1 MKLSELQQAQEWGPA
16 LYDDLRGVEGVVE
29 KHYRDMQD
37 VEFVVQDGTLYLLQS
52 RSGKRSARAAV
63 SVAASMVRERLI
75 GEREALMRIDPN
87 TLDFFLHPSIDV
99 AAAPPDDPSVTARV
113 IGRGVGV
120 SPGAAVGRVV
130 FSGAEAEESVARG
143 EPCILVRMDTGVDD
157 EPGLQACTG
166 GVVICGGR
174 TSHAAL
180 AARSMGKPA
189 VVGTLHLRLDESGA
203 KLSATSPPAEG
214 KAEEQ
219 TARETAG
226 DAGGALSE
234 EELVEEGMEVG
245 RGTLI
250 TVDGT
255 NGVIYLGE
263 MPTVRLGQ
271 DTDFQ
276 EVMVWAGRYKSMLVQ
291 AVVETKDDIARAENM
306 GCDGIGLLRTEEM
319 FLGPDRIDHF
329 RCVILSDDLAVRQAG
344 LDALLPLQTQDF
356 VKIFRTMGRRQVCI
370 RLLDYPL
377 HAFVPR
383 PDSASFQQELVQL
396 AAQVGVSV
404 EKCKLSVEDLQEINP
419 MLGCRGSRLAIMRPE
434 ITQLQVQAIVGAAIF
449 MRDTDEELPPT
460 QIMIPLVCTHQE
472 VSLITP
478 VITQTADAVCR
489 AMGSCHSLE
498 SLGCGVCSMIELPR
512 ACLHADRIAQCAHIN
527 MISIGSDSL
536 TKYMFGF
543 SGEDAYLFMQ
553 AYIDG
558 NLIAADPFLSLDVH
572 GVGGMVQ
579 MAIQKARE
587 AQPGIHVSVTGEH
600 GGDPASI
607 RFFYRAGVDCVSC
620 PPNRVPIAKIAA
632 AQAYIQ
638 ELARRAAVAEHRMH
652 VPLED

>member
-180 AARSMGKPA
+180 TARSMGKPA

-214 KAEEQ
+214 MEEGQ

-329 RCVILSDDLAVRQAG
+329 RCVILSDNKHAIQAS
-344 LDALLPLQTQDF
+344 LDALLPLQKQDF
-356 VKIFRTMGRRQVCI
+356 VDIFHTMGHRE
-370 RLLDYPL
+370 
-377 HAFVPR
+377 VPVYCF
-383 PDSASFQQELVQL
+383 ASR
-396 AAQVGVSV
+396 VST
-404 EKCKLSVEDLQEINP
+404 S
-419 MLGCRGSRLAIMRPE
+419 
-434 ITQLQVQAIVGAAIF
+434 
-449 MRDTDEELPPT
+449 
-460 QIMIPLVCTHQE
+460 
-472 VSLITP
+472 
-478 VITQTADAVCR
+478 
-489 AMGSCHSLE
+489 
-498 SLGCGVCSMIELPR
+498 
-512 ACLHADRIAQCAHIN
+512 
-527 MISIGSDSL
+527 
-536 TKYMFGF
+536 
-543 SGEDAYLFMQ
+543 
-553 AYIDG
+553 
-558 NLIAADPFLSLDVH
+558 
-572 GVGGMVQ
+572 
-579 MAIQKARE
+579 
-587 AQPGIHVSVTGEH
+587 
-600 GGDPASI
+600 
-607 RFFYRAGVDCVSC
+607 
-620 PPNRVPIAKIAA
+620 
-632 AQAYIQ
+632 
-638 ELARRAAVAEHRMH
+638 
-652 VPLED
+652 